1 MKRPIVIMILLMCFP
16 TFIIA
21 QSLSTSATYIKE
33 NFPEDYE
40 KGIRQFAINQW
51 GDDYEMVVYV
61 INNQADKLVK
71 LIDVFESEHTNIAF
85 KAIQEWSVDGYL
97 QANIKKFKEMDTF
110 DLKSLIKINCDWE
123 MVLYVY
129 EKQVKAKSIF

>member
-1 MKRPIVIMILLMCFP
+1 MKRTIVFTIILICIP
-16 TFIIA
+16 TLIIA
-21 QSLSTSATYIKE
+21 QSLSTNATYIKE
-33 NFPEDYE
+33 NFPEDYR